1 MTLAGLLSEAV
12 DDVPSS
18 GETPSGPTTA
28 APRTALLRGDT
39 ARTLALFVVLA
50 LALVVVTPPHSVY
63 DGPVR
68 LARELAQGRTY
79 LPQFVPWIEMYR
91 HDGRDYLAYPPMVS
105 MLLVPWALVTGGR
118 GGQPPFNSLLIFGSA
133 ILLFR
138 MMRRLDG
145 MRSLAPHAAVAY
157 VLGTPVLYSAYAGNT
172 WLLMHSEGNFLL
184 LLALMLALA
193 RERWFLAGLS
203 FMTAVQTRYV
213 LALAGPVFALLLLS
227 NAWRRRS
234 LATLLRGGSA
244 FALGMIPPLAAAL
257 VFQWWTLGDAFMS
270 PYMAGWNQWGL
281 RGPQFGTQYFATN
294 WPVYTYLHPELTGS
308 FPYLRFDAAGQSP
321 FVMSPFFLGVLLL
334 DLRKRFVRILLPSL
348 IAMQCFYLVYFG
360 SGYAQYGARYA
371 QDLYPLLL
379 PVAFSAFARPAR
391 GWRMVLHVLLGCA
404 VALNVYGV
412 YVMHLTSPMPR

>member
-1 MTLAGLLSEAV
+1 MGLPGGTV
-12 DDVPSS
+12 
-18 GETPSGPTTA
+18 
-28 APRTALLRGDT
+28 
-39 ARTLALFVVLA
+39 RTLALFAVLA
-50 LALVVVTPPHSVY
+50 LALVAVTPSNNVY

-79 LPQFVPWIEMYR
+79 LPQFYPWIEMYR
-91 HDGRDYLAYPPMVS
+91 HDGRDYLAYPPLVS
-105 MLLVPWALVTGGR
+105 MLLVPWVLLTGGK

-138 MMRRLDG
+138 LVRRLDG
-145 MRSLAPHAAVAY
+145 MRALAPYAALAY

-172 WLLMHSEGNFLL
+172 WLLMHSEGNFFL
-184 LLALMLALA
+184 LLALLLALA
-193 RERWFLAGLS
+193 RDRWFLAGVS

-213 LALAGPVFALLLLS
+213 LALVGPVFALLLLS
-227 NAWRRRS
+227 RAWRHRS
-234 LATLLRGGSA
+234 SAMLLRRGAA
-244 FALGMIPPLAAAL
+244 FASGMIPPLAAAL
-257 VFQWWTLGDAFMS
+257 VFQWWTLGDAWMS

-281 RGPQFGTQYFATN
+281 RGPQFGWQYVQTN
-294 WPVYTYLHPELTGS
+294 WPVYTYLHPKLEPH

-334 DLRKRFVRILLPSL
+334 DLRKRFVRMMLPSL

-379 PVAFSAFARPAR
+379 PVALSAFSRPAH
-391 GWRMVLHVLLGCA
+391 GWRVALRVLVAWA

-412 YVMHLTSPMPR
+412 YVMHLASLMPR